1 MNELRNSF
9 VKIQWNIWLFFVKIQ
24 WKDEICNL
32 QEPQIEQVKHQQY
45 EENPFDNPC
54 LLGDDCH

>member
-1 MNELRNSF
+1 MW
-9 VKIQWNIWLFFVKIQ
+9 VFFVKIQ
-24 WKDEICNL
+24 WKDEIFNI

-45 EENPFDNPC
+45 EEASFDIYF